1 MVLRRQ
7 QAMGLETKQQHT
19 AVRLSQA
26 RWWWLDRVGFPGRNR
41 QRCRPRRWF
50 HRLVNKQPV
59 WQIRQNEAVQE
70 EYMAGL
76 FEKAR
81 IAALSAAHALLDKTI
96 DLNSIG
102 AVKQYARDLEK
113 ALEDL
118 EDATAA
124 ATGHVRSVQREAEQ
138 LTYQIKELNQN
149 IDFILSDDK
158 PENDH
163 LATPLEARL
172 IGLEQRVMSRQE
184 EIVTGEKT
192 AQALAEATSTLR
204 TRYQN
209 MVQQIQRLEAMDRAT
224 KAKESAVRAM
234 RKAGKIA
241 STGADVSVDAVADRI
256 QRRADIA
263 DAKFDQ
269 VMGEMSNQVK
279 KDVVIAQAQA
289 RLEQRK
295 ARLALAEAK
304 PGNELETNAG

>member
-1 MVLRRQ
+1 
-7 QAMGLETKQQHT
+7 
-19 AVRLSQA
+19 
-26 RWWWLDRVGFPGRNR
+26 
-41 QRCRPRRWF
+41 
-50 HRLVNKQPV
+50 
-59 WQIRQNEAVQE
+59 
-70 EYMAGL
+70 MAGL

-102 AVKQYARDLEK
+102 AVKQYVRDLEK

-124 ATGHVRSVQREAEQ
+124 AAGHVRSVEREAEQ
-138 LTYQIKELNQN
+138 ISYQIAELNQN

-172 IGLEQRVMSRQE
+172 IGLEQRVTSRKE
-184 EIVTGEKT
+184 EVVTGQQT

-204 TRYQN
+204 VRYQN

-224 KAKESAVRAM
+224 KAKESAVKAM
-234 RKAGKIA
+234 RQAGKIA

-256 QRRADIA
+256 QRRADVA
-263 DAKFDQ
+263 DAKFAQ
-269 VMGEMSNQVK
+269 VMGEMRSDVK

-295 ARLALAEAK
+295 ARLALSAPQPQHEA
-304 PGNELETNAG
+304 

>member
-1 MVLRRQ
+1 
-7 QAMGLETKQQHT
+7 
-19 AVRLSQA
+19 
-26 RWWWLDRVGFPGRNR
+26 
-41 QRCRPRRWF
+41 
-50 HRLVNKQPV
+50 
-59 WQIRQNEAVQE
+59 
-70 EYMAGL
+70 MAGL

-102 AVKQYARDLEK
+102 AVKQYVRDLEK

-118 EDATAA
+118 EDSTAA
-124 ATGHVRSVQREAEQ
+124 AAGHVRSVEREAEQ
-138 LTYQIKELNQN
+138 ISYQIAELNQN

-172 IGLEQRVMSRQE
+172 IGLEQRVTSRKE
-184 EIVTGEKT
+184 EVVTGQQT

-204 TRYQN
+204 VRYQN

-224 KAKESAVRAM
+224 KAKESAVKAM
-234 RKAGKIA
+234 RQAGKIA

-256 QRRADIA
+256 QRRADVA
-263 DAKFDQ
+263 DAKFAQ
-269 VMGEMSNQVK
+269 VMGEMRSDVK

-295 ARLALAEAK
+295 ARLALSAPQPQHEA
-304 PGNELETNAG
+304 